1 MKEGNGSA
9 NCLDFDKSGQ
19 VLVVGYE
26 DAIIRIFNPKNGKK
40 ETEYRGHEDSILDVK
55 FNIKNKCLLSSS
67 ADKTFRIWQ

>member
-26 DAIIRIFNPKNGKK
+26 DAVIRVFNPKTGKK
-40 ETEYRGHEDSILDVK
+40 ETEYRGHEDSVLDIK
-55 FNIKNKCLLSSS
+55 FGKNKSLLSSS
-67 ADKTFRIWQ
+67 ADKTFRIWK